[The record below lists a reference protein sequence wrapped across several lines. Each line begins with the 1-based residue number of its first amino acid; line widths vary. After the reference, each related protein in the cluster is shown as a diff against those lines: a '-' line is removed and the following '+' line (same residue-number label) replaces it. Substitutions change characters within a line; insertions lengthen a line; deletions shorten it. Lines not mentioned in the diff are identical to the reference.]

1 MFMTI
6 GSAQTNALALAQ
18 EHYPH
23 MAGSATAL
31 FGSIQ
36 FGAGAATGVIV
47 GLLYDGTAF
56 PMAAIIAVA
65 ATFSLIVSFWLKP
78 ERAVRELR

>member
-1 MFMTI
+1 
-6 GSAQTNALALAQ
+6 
-18 EHYPH
+18 

-36 FGAGAATGVIV
+36 FGIGAAIGVLV

-56 PMAAIIAVA
+56 PMAAIILTA
-65 ATFSLIVSFWLKP
+65 ATVSLLVNYWLTP
-78 ERAVRELR
+78 ASRAAT